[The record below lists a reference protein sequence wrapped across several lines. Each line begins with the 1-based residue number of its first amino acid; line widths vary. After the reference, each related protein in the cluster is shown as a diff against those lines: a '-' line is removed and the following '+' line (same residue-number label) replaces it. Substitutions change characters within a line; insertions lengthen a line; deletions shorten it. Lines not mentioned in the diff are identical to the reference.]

1 MIRTLKSFFAQ
12 KARLQEFLR
21 YLTQDHE
28 IKVGL
33 VVFNES
39 SILLFLYL
47 IPHLQGDDAEDLADK
62 VLNAVRRRGHGT
74 EDLQQDM
81 GVYVLKLLQ
90 ASGKQWPVTVGPS
103 FALLTNSFSVQNAQL
118 LKGTFPPCILTPD
131 AERSVGLF
139 LLLDG
144 NIEEQC
150 LSAWIQDIMTEY
162 SSVRLSSGEA
172 ANAELERHHC
182 TAAEVFAA
190 MV

>member
-1 MIRTLKSFFAQ
+1 MSRVKHI
-12 KARLQEFLR
+12 
-21 YLTQDHE
+21 H
-28 IKVGL
+28 
-33 VVFNES
+33 
-39 SILLFLYL
+39 FLYL
-47 IPHLQGDDAEDLADK
+47 ISHLQGDDAEDLAEK
-62 VLNAVRRRGHGT
+62 VLNAVRRRGRGGHGT

-81 GVYVLKLLQ
+81 GVYVLQLLQ
-90 ASGKQWPVTVGPS
+90 ASSGKQWPVTVGPS